1 MCDVC
6 VAYPR
11 MSFRIYGV
19 SATYVW
25 RISRINGVCAT
36 FVSLLWSMCDVLGL
50 LGIFCGVPRE
60 SLENLYASIC
70 MFSFFRVMDH
80 MFLTVRGV
88 VQGSFMATLGVASVF
103 VDVVLRPGWR
113 A

>member
-25 RISRINGVCAT
+25 CILRINSVCAT
-36 FVSLLWSMCDVLGL
+36 FVSLLWSMCGVLGVWRSKRILML
-50 LGIFCGVPRE
+50 LYVCYRLFE
-60 SLENLYASIC
+60 
-70 MFSFFRVMDH
+70 VMDQ
-80 MFLTVRGV
+80 MFLTVLCV
-88 VQGSFMATLGVASVF
+88 VQGSFMAMLGVASIF
-103 VDVVLRPGWR
+103 VHVVLRPGWR